1 MAAVASGAARNGL
14 ARGDTMRLD
23 AAPNGPGHLSRFVII
38 RPEHPNSSDSS
49 YSSQAGR
56 RLGGPH
62 MQFRNQASYDDAE
75 LRQLPTDGDDDKA
88 DDDDDDKDDDD
99 DVDDDEFED
108 DEDLDDE
115 DGDLVADE
123 DDEFDDDDDEAVE
136 DDSEDAE

>member
-1 MAAVASGAARNGL
+1 
-14 ARGDTMRLD
+14 MRLD
-23 AAPNGPGHLSRFVII
+23 AAPNGPRHLSRFVII

-62 MQFRNQASYDDAE
+62 MQFRNHPWCDDAE
-75 LRQLPTDGDDDKA
+75 LRQLPTDGDDDDEVDDEE
-88 DDDDDDKDDDD
+88 DDDDEDFDDDF
-99 DVDDDEFED
+99 DDDEFED

-123 DDEFDDDDDEAVE
+123 DDELDDDDDEAVE
-136 DDSEDAE
+136 NDSEDAE